1 MLKKFLFVFICIL
14 SFNSIANEL
23 IIAKNSDSHINENI
37 ENNKNTKL
45 SKISAIVSVSM
56 ILVFTLLTIALLK
69 IISSRAKTNKLLQ
82 ETNNE
87 LLLAKEKAEKANLA
101 KAKFLSTITHEL
113 RTPLYAVTGLTHLLL
128 EGKPTEEQKEHL
140 NSLRFSGE
148 YLLSLI
154 NNILDLNKLEAKKT
168 DIESVVFDLKKRITD
183 VIIALDKAAVSQ
195 NNKLVFDFDKNI
207 PKKIKGDP
215 LKISQILINLIGN
228 AIKFTTN
235 GTINVR
241 VKLIEEQLEA
251 KKIKLLFEIEDN
263 GIGISENKIETIFD
277 SFSQESSQINKKFG
291 GTGLGLSIVKNLLI
305 LLNSKI
311 ELKSSKG
318 NGSTFYFDLNFD
330 SYNEEEDKHLPIE
343 GKEANFEFLKGKKI
357 LIVEDNKINRVV
369 TRKVLNNHNAIT
381 DIAENGETAVTK
393 AKETKYD
400 LILMDIHMPG
410 ISGVEASKRIRLFD
424 MSTPIIALTAVTL
437 SDHIDEFYANG
448 INDVIPKP
456 YKIDDFFNTIERNFV
471 EIY

>member
-228 AIKFTTN
+228 C
-235 GTINVR
+235 
-241 VKLIEEQLEA
+241 
-251 KKIKLLFEIEDN
+251 LLYTSPSPRD
-263 GIGISENKIETIFD
+263 
-277 SFSQESSQINKKFG
+277 
-291 GTGLGLSIVKNLLI
+291 
-305 LLNSKI
+305 
-311 ELKSSKG
+311 
-318 NGSTFYFDLNFD
+318 
-330 SYNEEEDKHLPIE
+330 
-343 GKEANFEFLKGKKI
+343 
-357 LIVEDNKINRVV
+357 
-369 TRKVLNNHNAIT
+369 
-381 DIAENGETAVTK
+381 
-393 AKETKYD
+393 
-400 LILMDIHMPG
+400 
-410 ISGVEASKRIRLFD
+410 
-424 MSTPIIALTAVTL
+424 
-437 SDHIDEFYANG
+437 
-448 INDVIPKP
+448 
-456 YKIDDFFNTIERNFV
+456 
-471 EIY
+471 